1 MVNNISL
8 SQTSETNKMIKTI
21 WVMIVFTIYLGD
33 PNRELVSLEKEF
45 DNQIECEETLQE
57 IIIFLQR
64 SGFIGIG
71 KCDKKLG
78 PII

>member
-1 MVNNISL
+1 
-8 SQTSETNKMIKTI
+8 MII
-21 WVMIVFTIYLGD
+21 LTIYVGD

-57 IIIFLQR
+57 TIIILQR

-71 KCDKKLG
+71 KCDKKSE